1 MRLMILL
8 ALLLVSGSLSAQ
20 TQGAIK
26 RVCHVSRFELA
37 VACIKKYEG
46 LHGPKHHPYVGYG
59 HKLLPGERFSPKM
72 TERQADALLRSDLRK
87 LCAMFRGFGR
97 DSLLLATLAYN
108 VGCGKVMK
116 SRMYA
121 KMRSGNRNIYRDYVD
136 FKRWNGKIVPSIERR
151 RKMEYLLLFT
161 PLYNDYFTIAKDTMQ
176 SIKYLERS
184 ANANFFWGMNAYA
197 DVLLQ
202 CGHYEET
209 EKLCEKMA
217 IYPYSYICTKMG
229 DIQKDYRHD
238 YKTAKYYYET
248 GYKNDKDPE
257 CCDRLGD
264 MYKDGLGV
272 KKNLG
277 LAITYYRLAI
287 AYYQSLGLENDD
299 EDRQVLNRSAK
310 I

>member
-26 RVCHVSRFELA
+26 RVRHVSRFELA

-59 HKLLPGERFSPKM
+59 HKLLPGEKFSPKM

-87 LCAMFRGFGR
+87 LCAMFRDFGR

-108 VGCGKVMK
+108 MGCGKVMK

-136 FKRWNGKIVPSIERR
+136 FKTWNGKIVPSIERR

-161 PLYNDYFTIAKDTMQ
+161 P
-176 SIKYLERS
+176 
-184 ANANFFWGMNAYA
+184 
-197 DVLLQ
+197 
-202 CGHYEET
+202 
-209 EKLCEKMA
+209 
-217 IYPYSYICTKMG
+217 
-229 DIQKDYRHD
+229 
-238 YKTAKYYYET
+238 
-248 GYKNDKDPE
+248 
-257 CCDRLGD
+257 
-264 MYKDGLGV
+264 
-272 KKNLG
+272 
-277 LAITYYRLAI
+277 
-287 AYYQSLGLENDD
+287 
-299 EDRQVLNRSAK
+299 
-310 I
+310 

>member
-8 ALLLVSGSLSAQ
+8 VLLLVSGSLSAQ
-20 TQGAIK
+20 TQRAIK

-97 DSLLLATLAYN
+97 DSLLLAALAYN

-161 PLYNDYFTIAKDTMQ
+161 P
-176 SIKYLERS
+176 
-184 ANANFFWGMNAYA
+184 
-197 DVLLQ
+197 
-202 CGHYEET
+202 
-209 EKLCEKMA
+209 
-217 IYPYSYICTKMG
+217 
-229 DIQKDYRHD
+229 
-238 YKTAKYYYET
+238 
-248 GYKNDKDPE
+248 
-257 CCDRLGD
+257 
-264 MYKDGLGV
+264 
-272 KKNLG
+272 
-277 LAITYYRLAI
+277 
-287 AYYQSLGLENDD
+287 
-299 EDRQVLNRSAK
+299 
-310 I
+310 

>member
-20 TQGAIK
+20 TQRAIK

-59 HKLLPGERFSPKM
+59 HKLLPGERFSPRM

-87 LCAMFRGFGR
+87 LCAMFRGFGH
-97 DSLLLATLAYN
+97 DSLLLAALAYN

-151 RKMEYLLLFT
+151 RKMENLLLFT
-161 PLYNDYFTIAKDTMQ
+161 PEYKVFYNRT
-176 SIKYLERS
+176 
-184 ANANFFWGMNAYA
+184 
-197 DVLLQ
+197 VLLFGV
-202 CGHYEET
+202 CPVFF
-209 EKLCEKMA
+209 A
-217 IYPYSYICTKMG
+217 SI
-229 DIQKDYRHD
+229 
-238 YKTAKYYYET
+238 A
-248 GYKNDKDPE
+248 DKEMTVSLPLSFPL
-257 CCDRLGD
+257 LG
-264 MYKDGLGV
+264 
-272 KKNLG
+272 
-277 LAITYYRLAI
+277 
-287 AYYQSLGLENDD
+287 S
-299 EDRQVLNRSAK
+299 
-310 I
+310 